1 VAEWLGSGLQN
12 RVQRFES
19 ARNLKPKESAQV
31 ALFLFKPQIK
41 AHIIMLFKAIIAAVE
56 AGKAIL
62 EVYKTEFD
70 VDFKEDKSP
79 LTLADRRA
87 DDIIRQHMGNTG
99 IPVISEEVEIPDY
112 EIRKNWKQYW
122 LVDPLD
128 GTKEFVSRNGEFTVN
143 IALIENNCPV
153 MGVIYAPTLD
163 LLYFSDRAG
172 AHKIENAEL
181 HVSECHSIEELKS
194 KSLALPFI
202 KSSDEFILV
211 ASRSHQ
217 NTETAIF
224 IENIQ
229 KKYQNIKLVSKGSS
243 LKLCMIAEGSA
254 DCYPRFGPTSEW
266 DTAAGHAIV
275 NAAGGKLLLTNDSD
289 SELAYNKTNLL
300 NPSFVASR

>member
-1 VAEWLGSGLQN
+1 
-12 RVQRFES
+12 
-19 ARNLKPKESAQV
+19 
-31 ALFLFKPQIK
+31 
-41 AHIIMLFKAIIAAVE
+41 MLFNAIIASIE

-62 EVYKTEFD
+62 EVYNTEFD

-79 LTLADRRA
+79 LTLADRKA
-87 DDIIRQHMGNTG
+87 DDIIRQHLIITG

-128 GTKEFVSRNGEFTVN
+128 GTKEFVNRNGEFTVN
-143 IALIENNCPV
+143 IAMIENNCPGL
-153 MGVIYAPTLD
+153 GVIYAPTLD
-163 LLYFSDRAG
+163 LLYYSDRAG
-172 AHKIENAEL
+172 AFKIEKAI
-181 HVSECHSIEELKS
+181 HRISECNSIEELKA
-194 KSLALPFI
+194 KSFVLPGS

-217 NTETAIF
+217 NSETATF

-229 KKYQNIKLVSKGSS
+229 KNHQKIQLVSKGSS

-275 NAAGGKLLLTNDSD
+275 NAAGGKLHQTNNPD
-289 SELAYNKTNLL
+289 SELTYNKMNLL
-300 NPSFVASR
+300 NPSFIASR

>member
-1 VAEWLGSGLQN
+1 MI
-12 RVQRFES
+12 FE
-19 ARNLKPKESAQV
+19 A
-31 ALFLFKPQIK
+31 IK
-41 AHIIMLFKAIIAAVE
+41 ACLE

-62 EVYKTEFD
+62 EVYQSEFT
-70 VDFKEDKSP
+70 VDFKEDQSP

-87 DDIIRQHMGNTG
+87 DDLIRKLLLSTG
-99 IPVISEEVEIPDY
+99 IPVISEEAEIPEY

-143 IALIENNCPV
+143 IALIENNRPV

-163 LLYFSDRAG
+163 LLYYSDRAG
-172 AHKIENAEL
+172 AYKIENAAL
-181 HVSECHSIEELKS
+181 RVSESHSIDDLKA
-194 KSLALPFI
+194 KSCTLPLP
-202 KSSDEFILV
+202 KSFDKFVLV

-217 NTETAIF
+217 NTETTLF

-229 KKYQNIKLVSKGSS
+229 QKHKQITLVSKGSS

-289 SELAYNKTNLL
+289 SELAYNKKSLL
-300 NPSFVASR
+300 NPSFVATRQ

>member
-1 VAEWLGSGLQN
+1 
-12 RVQRFES
+12 
-19 ARNLKPKESAQV
+19 
-31 ALFLFKPQIK
+31 
-41 AHIIMLFKAIIAAVE
+41 MLLKAIIASIE

-62 EVYKTEFD
+62 EVYQTEFN

-87 DDIIRQHMGNTG
+87 DDIIRQQMEITG

-143 IALIENNCPV
+143 IALIENNYPV
-153 MGVIYAPTLD
+153 IGVIYAPTLD
-163 LLYFSDRAG
+163 LLYYSDRAG
-172 AHKIENAEL
+172 AYKIENAVNHL
-181 HVSECHSIEELKS
+181 SECDSIEELKS
-194 KSLALPFI
+194 KSLILPI
-202 KSSDEFILV
+202 PKESSDEFILV

-217 NTETAIF
+217 NAETATF

-229 KKYQNIKLVSKGSS
+229 NKHRKIQLVSKGSS

-275 NAAGGKLLLTNDSD
+275 NAAGGKLRQTNDPD

-300 NPSFVASR
+300 NPSFVASK